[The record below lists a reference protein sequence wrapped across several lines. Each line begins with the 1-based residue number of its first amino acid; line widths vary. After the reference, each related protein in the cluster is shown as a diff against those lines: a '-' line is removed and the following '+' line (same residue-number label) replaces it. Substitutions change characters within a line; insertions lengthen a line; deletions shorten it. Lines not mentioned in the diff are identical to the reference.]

1 MKFAK
6 ISRICVAALL
16 MLLFVFTIEGYANKQ
31 AEINRTKARHYY
43 LKGAVNEAEGHI
55 DRAYEYYKKAYELDP
70 TYSEAAFAYG
80 SNRINLLAD
89 TFTSRYELLRNL
101 SYMKTLVEYSP
112 KDVNTS
118 EIYSYYAGVADTIP
132 ESIRVYERLVNHY
145 PGMSRLY
152 LPLAFFYVNEGE
164 IEKAVKSISEYE
176 RLEGASEETTI
187 RKITYRLS
195 AGDTIGALA
204 EIDSYV
210 AGNPGKLEPLA
221 DKALIY
227 GMLGYK
233 DTALVLLEEAIR
245 EFPDN
250 GEIKYNAGLMY
261 LEKGDTTKFHS
272 LVSDAIDSEGMEY
285 EDHMELLVAYLKS
298 LRFNGTHYEESDA
311 IFAKVYALYPRDG
324 RFLDI
329 YADYELM
336 KGDFEATYVKEKE
349 AYDLEPDNPV
359 LLRRLISFSVLTG
372 KPEEGLKAFEEFPEK
387 EVRKEY
393 GTLMVYI
400 SAAQLADEYEKA
412 LAWTDTLVSVT
423 IPELSLEDSITN
435 DIMDALKTIYDPRD
449 LFLASTVYE
458 VAGDLFAK
466 TGNEKGAIRSYENAI
481 ILSPEGNPSAL
492 NNYAY
497 YLVENAKSEPG
508 TPKFEKAKEL
518 SYKSLEETQE
528 DPQSTYYD
536 TYAWILFKEGNYKE
550 ALKYQELAI
559 ELAGEEEQVELLSH
573 YGDILLKNGQEEKA
587 IEQWK
592 KALELDPE
600 NETLKRKIEESTIY
614 E

>member
-31 AEINRTKARHYY
+31 SEYNRTKARHYY
-43 LKGAVNEAEGHI
+43 LKGAVSEAEGHI
-55 DRAYEYYKKAYELDP
+55 DRAYEYYRKAYRLDP

-80 SNRINLLAD
+80 YNRTNLFAD
-89 TFTSRYELLRNL
+89 TFSSRYELLRNL
-101 SYMKTLVEYSP
+101 SYMKTMVEENP
-112 KDVNTS
+112 KDVNAS

-132 ESIRVYERLVNHY
+132 ESIRVYERLVKYY
-145 PGMSRLY
+145 PGLTRLY

-164 IEKAVKSISEYE
+164 IEKAVNSVSEYE

-187 RKITYRLS
+187 RKITYRLA
-195 AGDTIGALA
+195 AGDTIGALG
-204 EIDSYV
+204 EIDSFV

-245 EFPDN
+245 EFPEN

-285 EDHMELLVAYLKS
+285 EDHMELLMAYLKQ
-298 LRFNGTHYEESDA
+298 LRFNGKNYGESDA
-311 IFAKVYALYPRDG
+311 IFEKVYSLYPRDG
-324 RFLDI
+324 RFLDL
-329 YADYELM
+329 YADYELL
-336 KGDFEATYVKEKE
+336 KGDYEATYEKEKE
-349 AYDLEPDNPV
+349 AYSMEPDNPI
-359 LLRRLISFSVLTG
+359 LLRRLISFSVLAK
-372 KPEEGLKAFEEFPEK
+372 KPEEGVKAFEEFPEK

-400 SAAQLADEYEKA
+400 SAAQLADEYDKA
-412 LAWTDTLVSVT
+412 LAWTDTLVGVT
-423 IPELSLEDSITN
+423 VPVLSLEDSITN
-435 DIMDALKTIYDPRD
+435 DFLAVLETVYDERD
-449 LFLASTVYE
+449 LFLASTAYE
-458 VAGDLFAK
+458 VAGDLYAK
-466 TGNEKGAIRSYENAI
+466 SGNKEGALRSYENSI
-481 ILSPEGNPSAL
+481 ILSPEENPSAR

-497 YLVENAKSEPG
+497 YLVENAKAEPG
-508 TPKFEKAKEL
+508 TPEFEKAKEM

-600 NETLKRKIEESTIY
+600 NETLKRKIEEGTTY